1 MLGVSLNHSPPLLT
15 MKLFLHHANL
25 RSTDQLD
32 RWIEDGLFAL
42 LPFVR
47 IDEAHVRLEYRAE
60 ASPAYRA
67 SAHLVV
73 PGPDLRVEAVDHTVR
88 TAFGK
93 VLAQLKD
100 RAGERAARR
109 SHHSR
114 SRRHLPT
121 FALAGTAR
129 R

>member
-1 MLGVSLNHSPPLLT
+1 
-15 MKLFLHHANL
+15 MKLFLHHAHL
-25 RSTDQLD
+25 RPTLQLE
-32 RWIEDGLFAL
+32 RWVTDGLAAL
-42 LPFVR
+42 RPLVQ
-47 IDEAHVRLEYRAE
+47 IDEAHVRLEYRPE

-73 PGPDLRVEAVDHTVR
+73 PGPDLRVEAVDHTIR

-93 VLAQLKD
+93 VLAQLKH
-100 RAGERAARR
+100 RADERAARR

-114 SRRHLPT
+114 SRRHLPA